1 LMEFCVHP
9 KRINLMLGFLG
20 WFFKEGH
27 RATFWIFNSII
38 EGFCWE
44 NIIGDAL
51 VLVLE
56 KMPKLECEP
65 NLYSYTIR
73 IDGLQER
80 RN

>member
-1 LMEFCVHP
+1 
-9 KRINLMLGFLG
+9 MLGFLG

-38 EGFCWE
+38 EGFCLE

-56 KMPKLECEP
+56 K
-65 NLYSYTIR
+65 NA
-73 IDGLQER
+73 
-80 RN
+80 